1 MVRRFFMKITWLGQ
15 AGLLLDNG
23 KTKIMVDPYLSN
35 SVQKVNPLSFRRM
48 PIDESLFD
56 IEPDV
61 MIFTHDHLDHYDPET
76 APRFLADG
84 RKPMTVL
91 SPFSVWQKAKMN
103 GKAHNYVMLE
113 RNTEWTENGVRF
125 KAVKAAHS
133 DLFAVGVIIE
143 DTVEGKV
150 LYITGDTLYNSDIF
164 ADLPDNIDVVFLPI
178 NGVGNNMNVT
188 DAVRFF
194 HSCGA
199 KRAYP
204 YHVGMFDELSP
215 TIFEAENI
223 IIPQIYKQTE
233 V

>member
-1 MVRRFFMKITWLGQ
+1 MKITWLGQ

-133 DLFAVGVIIE
+133 DLFAIGVIIE

-178 NGVGNNMNVT
+178 NGVGNNMNAR
-188 DAVRFF
+188 DAADFA
-194 HSCGA
+194 CEIGA
-199 KRAYP
+199 RCAIPLHYGLFDSIDPKSFDFDNTLILEP
-204 YHVGMFDELSP
+204 YVKGVL
-215 TIFEAENI
+215 
-223 IIPQIYKQTE
+223 K
-233 V
+233 